1 MKTVSFL
8 SIFNKIKGDL
18 LLNGKPGGTWWME
31 EKVQEGRVRTVD
43 VRLLSSHCTRGRLFP
58 APNVKMMT

>member
-43 VRLLSSHCTRGRLFP
+43 VRLLSSH
-58 APNVKMMT
+58 